1 MKIKLYFSISIII
14 FLILLFPSVIFAYSQ
29 ILGAKD
35 AKGQIKKQAVDVNV
49 GRIEEVKPE
58 KIKIKTNEKIIEVTT
73 DKNTK
78 IIEKP
83 SGKKLNENQLKKD
96 TPIATL
102 KTKKNQA
109 TSSAD
114 LVIVKQASPS
124 ASLQKKRRAV
134 YGLVR
139 SLNGN
144 NIIVSHPIKDN
155 PRYTLLVT
163 ENTYIKI
170 KGLVNATI
178 ADIKIGDRLTGVG
191 NWEGDV
197 LVVKRIHVI
206 PGKAIGLMQK
216 VATGSAS
223 PTATPSAT
231 PTVIPSALPS
241 PVISPINSPTPGI

>member
-1 MKIKLYFSISIII
+1 MKAKLLSILIII
-14 FLILLFPSVIFAYSQ
+14 FLILIFPNVIFAYSQ
-29 ILGAKD
+29 VLGKKD
-35 AKGQIKKQAVDVNV
+35 AKGQIKKQEVEVNV
-49 GRIEEVKPE
+49 GRIEEVE
-58 KIKIKTNEKIIEVTT
+58 SGKIKLKTKEKDIEVNKN
-73 DKNTK
+73 KNTK

-83 SGKKLNENQLKKD
+83 SGKKINQGQLKKNSQ
-96 TPIATL
+96 IATFE
-102 KTKKNQA
+102 KKNNQA

-163 ENTYIKI
+163 KNTYIKI
-170 KGLVNATI
+170 KGLASATI
-178 ADIKIGDRLTGVG
+178 SDIKIGDRLTGVG

-206 PGKAIGLMQK
+206 PGKSIGLLEK
-216 VATGSAS
+216 IATGSAS
-223 PTATPSAT
+223 PTATPSAIS
-231 PTVIPSALPS
+231 TVSPSVLPS
-241 PVISPINSPTPGI
+241 PVISPTPGI